1 MFKKISLFLVLVLVI
16 GALSACAGS
25 MPKLSE
31 EKKVEIED
39 TWYTQYRWRWHD
51 EGGRC
56 RYYGTYEGYDILF
69 NQMGEL
75 FADVIGTQKIAGI
88 EFFSGNPFNFYG
100 YRDGKLYEVHE
111 LYEQGKLS
119 AESIASAAEIH
130 NSEEKTLP
138 LSDER
143 KEEISRAW
151 YNENQSLIWNSWED
165 QVRSAVYYGNFNGYD
180 IVFQIYDVSGPR
192 RDGKESYTW
201 TKVGDFKFT
210 CKNYFFS
217 IIGYNNGTYKTLHTL
232 YDEGLMDDDT
242 VAQILEIHE
251 RSRKTF
257 E

>member
-1 MFKKISLFLVLVLVI
+1 MSKEESVMFKKISLFLVLVLVI

-151 YNENQSLIWNSWED
+151 SDPSKGQLFLHASQRTHFSSSTAALKNPSCVSSILIAPWGHVAAHAP
-165 QVRSAVYYGNFNGYD
+165 QPLQRS
-180 IVFQIYDVSGPR
+180 
-192 RDGKESYTW
+192 
-201 TKVGDFKFT
+201 
-210 CKNYFFS
+210 
-217 IIGYNNGTYKTLHTL
+217 
-232 YDEGLMDDDT
+232 
-242 VAQILEIHE
+242 
-251 RSRKTF
+251 
-257 E
+257 